1 VENRT
6 DNLPF
11 VDSVTPGDQDA
22 VIDAVRGAWQDGT
35 PLYPIGGGTHLAYGA
50 RPAGTGLGL
59 SLAGLNRVVDYPARD
74 LTITVEAG
82 VTVAAL
88 RERLAAE
95 GQRLPVDVPLPEQ
108 ATVGGAVAVNA
119 AGPRQFRWGTMRDY
133 VIGLRAVDG
142 TGTAFS
148 AGGRVVKNAAGY
160 GLCRLLTGSFGT
172 LGVIVQVTLMV
183 KPKPETSAFV
193 ACDVPDCDAAEK
205 LLAGL
210 IHTRTLPSAVELLS
224 GPAWQNDPALGPAYS
239 PIDLE
244 RLANPPASAP
254 SDKGRVGDPSYPLRL
269 VIGLEGSSAEV
280 QWMTARLEEEWR
292 QAGVVSTTTI
302 AGSEADP
309 LWDRLTGF
317 ASASVRLDGG
327 GKGDH
332 VGGKE
337 DLGVGKGDRPLL
349 CEAPSGPFRQKGPV
363 PFSDSL
369 SVRIHVL
376 PGDVVSLVMRLRELD
391 PKGSIQAHAGSGVVL
406 ARLPTDAKR
415 AAALVDERLRPDVR
429 SFGGS
434 MVVLAQPEGA
444 EFGPQTLFGPAPEGW
459 AVMQSIQR
467 QFDPKGILNRG
478 RFLFAPPA

>member
-1 VENRT
+1 MENQT
-6 DNLPF
+6 DTLPF
-11 VDSVTPGDQDA
+11 ADSVTPDDQDA
-22 VIDAVRGAWQDGT
+22 VIDAVGRAWQDGM
-35 PLYPIGGGTHLAYGA
+35 PLYPIGGGTHLSYGA
-50 RPAGTGLGL
+50 RPAGAGLGL

-88 RERLAAE
+88 RQRLAAE

-148 AGGRVVKNAAGY
+148 GGGRVVKNAAGY
-160 GLCRLLTGSFGT
+160 GLCRLLTGSLGT

-183 KPKPETSAFV
+183 KPMPETSAFV

-224 GPAWQNDPALGPAYS
+224 GPAWQNDPALGPAYL

-244 RLANPPASAP
+244 RMANPPASARP
-254 SDKGRVGDPSYPLRL
+254 EEKRAADPSYPLRL
-269 VIGLEGSSAEV
+269 VVGLEGSSAEV
-280 QWMTARLEEEWR
+280 QWMIAQLQDEWR
-292 QAGVVSTTTI
+292 QAGDVSTTTI
-302 AGSEADP
+302 AGSQADP

-317 ASASVRLDGG
+317 ASASVRPDGD

-337 DLGVGKGDRPLL
+337 DLGL
-349 CEAPSGPFRQKGPV
+349 A
-363 PFSDSL
+363 
-369 SVRIHVL
+369 VRIHVL
-376 PGDVVSLVMRLRELD
+376 PGDVASLVRRLREFD
-391 PKGSIQAHAGSGVVL
+391 PKASIQAHAGSGVVL
-406 ARLPTDAKR
+406 ARLATDAKR
-415 AAALVDERLRPDVR
+415 AAALVDQRLRPDVR

-444 EFGPQTLFGPAPEGW
+444 ALGPQTLFGPAPEGW